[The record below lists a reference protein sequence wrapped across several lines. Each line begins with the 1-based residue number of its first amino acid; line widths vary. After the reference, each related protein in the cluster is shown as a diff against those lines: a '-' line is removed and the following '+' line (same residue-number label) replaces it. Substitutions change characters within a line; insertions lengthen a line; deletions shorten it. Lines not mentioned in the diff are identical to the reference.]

1 MPSYRH
7 RYKELQ
13 PFYHKRRSNRKYN
26 VYTPI
31 FAPPNQVWLRRLS
44 VLSFIFFADFFVHM
58 WLTDGQP
65 EVDRG
70 FFARPNSPRR
80 TNTIPLSPVTG
91 ITLKKICYA
100 TIFAVA
106 DTSPFFIGYTALNIL
121 YIQGLLHATPYV
133 FKFYADICQVQ
144 DFFYLVTY
152 IICRKNIVFGQNTT
166 HPRVCGL

>member
-1 MPSYRH
+1 
-7 RYKELQ
+7 
-13 PFYHKRRSNRKYN
+13 
-26 VYTPI
+26 
-31 FAPPNQVWLRRLS
+31 
-44 VLSFIFFADFFVHM
+44 M

-65 EVDRG
+65 LKSGNDSGKAGELSKVDRG

-152 IICRKNIVFGQNTT
+152 IICRKNIVFDEKKKNFYFFILCAYIRRTIKYVNLTDCSAQINLAGSQKRT
-166 HPRVCGL
+166 G

>member
-1 MPSYRH
+1 
-7 RYKELQ
+7 
-13 PFYHKRRSNRKYN
+13 
-26 VYTPI
+26 
-31 FAPPNQVWLRRLS
+31 
-44 VLSFIFFADFFVHM
+44 M

-121 YIQGLLHATPYV
+121 YIQGLLHATLYV

-152 IICRKNIVFGQNTT
+152 IICRKNIVFDEKKKNFYFFILCAYIRRTIKYVNLSDT
-166 HPRVCGL
+166 YLDWPRFYALLW

>member
-1 MPSYRH
+1 MICGSEAQKKDMCKWDICLFIYRQK
-7 RYKELQ
+7 KEC
-13 PFYHKRRSNRKYN
+13 
-26 VYTPI
+26 VI
-31 FAPPNQVWLRRLS
+31 DRLE
-44 VLSFIFFADFFVHM
+44 
-58 WLTDGQP
+58 TRGN
-65 EVDRG
+65 RG

-152 IICRKNIVFGQNTT
+152 IICRKNIVFDEKKKNFYFFILCAYIRRTIKYVNLSDT
-166 HPRVCGL
+166 YLDWPRFYALLW